1 MSQIKGPNYNKT
13 SKANASKGF
22 GTKKSIKKPYFNL
35 YHMI

>member
-22 GTKKSIKKPYFNL
+22 GTKKVDYKTLF
-35 YHMI
+35 